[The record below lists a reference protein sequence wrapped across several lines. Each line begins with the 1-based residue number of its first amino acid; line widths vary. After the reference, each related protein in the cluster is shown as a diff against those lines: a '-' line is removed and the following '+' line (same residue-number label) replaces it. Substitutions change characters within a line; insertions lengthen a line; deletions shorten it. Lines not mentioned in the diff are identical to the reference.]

1 MEIEIEVIMEIE
13 IEAIM
18 EIWSVTY
25 FSLQDGLCHQ
35 KYFYSKNDADTF
47 SYINGQCVGHPVL
60 LKI

>member
-1 MEIEIEVIMEIE
+1 
-13 IEAIM
+13 M

-25 FSLQDGLCHQ
+25 FVLQDGLCYQ

-47 SYINGQCVGHPVL
+47 SYINGQCAAHPVL